1 MSKKIKKALG
11 DVVLIEELE
20 MEQKTEA
27 GILLS
32 DNIMRLQKAKIIML
46 DEENQKV
53 KDTGIKVGDTVLLYK
68 SSIIRDNI
76 VFDMAASEI
85 TYTVAGNIKF
95 IVNE

>member
-1 MSKKIKKALG
+1 MSTKIKKTLG

-53 KDTGIKVGDTVLLYK
+53 KDAGIKIGDTVLLYK
-68 SSIIRDNI
+68 SSIIKDSI
-76 VFDMAASEI
+76 VFDKSATEI